1 MHAEAQMDLET
12 LRRSADS
19 ACRLMKVLSNPDRL
33 LLLCQL
39 TQGEKRVGEL
49 EELVG
54 ISQPTLS
61 QQLGVLREE
70 GLVNTRRD
78 GKNIYYEIASPQA
91 LAVMNQTM
99 LIDWTHFT
107 PWAALA
113 GGVLLGLASALFVLL
128 NGRILGISGIVGGL
142 LRPRAGDMGWRL
154 AFVLGML
161 VAPGLYWLM
170 VGPTQPRIDANWGM
184 VVIAGLLVGVGTR
197 YGSGC
202 TSGHG
207 VCGLSRM
214 SPRSLVAT
222 LAFMGAGFVTVFLL
236 RHALA

>member
-1 MHAEAQMDLET
+1 
-12 LRRSADS
+12 
-19 ACRLMKVLSNPDRL
+19 
-33 LLLCQL
+33 
-39 TQGEKRVGEL
+39 
-49 EELVG
+49 
-54 ISQPTLS
+54 
-61 QQLGVLREE
+61 
-70 GLVNTRRD
+70 
-78 GKNIYYEIASPQA
+78 
-91 LAVMNQTM
+91 M

-161 VAPGLYWLM
+161 VAPGLYWLV
-170 VGPTQPRIDANWGM
+170 VGPTQPRIDATWGM
-184 VVIAGLLVGVGTR
+184 VVMAGLLVGVGTR

-222 LAFMGAGFVTVFLL
+222 LAFMGAGFVTVFLI
-236 RHALA
+236 RHGLA